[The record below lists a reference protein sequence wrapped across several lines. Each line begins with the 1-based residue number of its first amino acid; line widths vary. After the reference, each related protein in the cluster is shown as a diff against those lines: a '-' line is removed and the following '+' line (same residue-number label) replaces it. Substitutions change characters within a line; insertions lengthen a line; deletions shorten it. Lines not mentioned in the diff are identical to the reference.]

1 MPRGERHFETG
12 RCYGKKEP
20 SELMP
25 TNDGWRVESCP
36 PVANGPVITSIQ
48 FENQSED
55 GNRNGNPG
63 YEVGY

>member
-36 PVANGPVITSIQ
+36 PVANGPCIN
-48 FENQSED
+48 ENQKHA
-55 GNRNGNPG
+55 
-63 YEVGY
+63 